1 MFGKFLP
8 RETSFFD
15 FFESHAQLTLEGIG
29 VFRELIRPGANI
41 GSLAKRV
48 KELEHETDVVTHRCV
63 AALHKT
69 FITPIERND
78 IYRLISTMDDIMD
91 NVEATSERIM
101 LYELTVMRPE
111 LAQMADIL
119 ARCALEVQRAVTSLR
134 SMKNAE
140 PILATCVAI
149 NQLENE
155 ADAVLRSALASL
167 FRQESDPLMVIKW
180 KEVFE
185 YMESATDCCEDVAQI
200 VEGVV
205 LEHG

>member
-1 MFGKFLP
+1 MFGKLLP

-15 FFESHAQLTLEGIG
+15 FFESHAQLTVEGIG

-41 GSLAKRV
+41 MSLAKRV

-101 LYELTVMRPE
+101 LYELSVMRPE
-111 LAQMADIL
+111 LSQMADIL
-119 ARCALEVQRAVTSLR
+119 ARCATEVQKAVTSLR
-134 SMKNAE
+134 SMKNAQ

>member
-1 MFGKFLP
+1 MFGKLLP

-15 FFESHAQLTLEGIG
+15 FFESHAQLTLEGVS

-101 LYELTVMRPE
+101 LYELSVMRPE
-111 LAQMADIL
+111 LGQMADIL
-119 ARCALEVQRAVTSLR
+119 GRCVLEVQKAVVSLR
-134 SMKNAE
+134 
-140 PILATCVAI
+140 
-149 NQLENE
+149 
-155 ADAVLRSALASL
+155 
-167 FRQESDPLMVIKW
+167 
-180 KEVFE
+180 
-185 YMESATDCCEDVAQI
+185 
-200 VEGVV
+200 
-205 LEHG
+205 